1 MRVAILILSY
11 LARQWPET
19 GGSDVISKMKVC
31 VNYQRGRW
39 WFCNLLLLKN
49 CWFSSFFKIYI
60 IPQFDMLCYIFESL
74 MHRKKN
80 FACEFSTLE
89 WADLKT
95 EILHDTTSP
104 SYKPTLEVEH
114 LALKRMFCCLF
125 FMTSALFL
133 ILICH
138 FFSVER
144 I

>member
-1 MRVAILILSY
+1 MDIFFF
-11 LARQWPET
+11 T
-19 GGSDVISKMKVC
+19 ISHEKK
-31 VNYQRGRW
+31 
-39 WFCNLLLLKN
+39 
-49 CWFSSFFKIYI
+49 KIVFYFWVSHA
-60 IPQFDMLCYIFESL
+60 Q
-74 MHRKKN
+74 KKN

-114 LALKRMFCCLF
+114 QVLALKRMFCCLF

-138 FFSVER
+138 FFSVEHLKSIR
-144 I
+144 PLQRFSPCKSWINLTIVLMYNCYKYYCYIWLWCKVW